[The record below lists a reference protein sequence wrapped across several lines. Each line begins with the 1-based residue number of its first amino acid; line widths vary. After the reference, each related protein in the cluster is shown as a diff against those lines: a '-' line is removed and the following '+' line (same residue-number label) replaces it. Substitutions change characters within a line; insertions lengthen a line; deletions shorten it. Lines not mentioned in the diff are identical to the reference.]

1 MIQSGNKFAEK
12 HSFRYILSF
21 TQPLTALGCSF
32 EVLHH
37 GVVVDSAQDLLLHQ
51 TKLFSRG
58 QLPLT
63 RVAGKTC
70 QVVCVPPCTPH
81 PVAGVY
87 LPPAAGTL
95 STKPTV
101 RGIRTEQQNEE
112 LWVKKKGKRSNCCRT
127 ENETYTVTSFSLRI
141 FS

>member
-21 TQPLTALGCSF
+21 TQPLTALSCSF

-37 GVVVDSAQDLLLHQ
+37 GVIVDSAQDLLLHQ

-70 QVVCVPPCTPH
+70 QVVCVSPCTPH

-95 STKPTV
+95 GTKPTV

-112 LWVKKKGKRSNCCRT
+112 LWVKKGKKIKLLQNRK
-127 ENETYTVTSFSLRI
+127 
-141 FS
+141 